1 MGDEVVEARLP
12 EAVVFHPHSLQV
24 QVHRD
29 ELEARAEAEYDRVLS
44 DKSAH
49 RP

>member
-12 EAVVFHPHSLQV
+12 EAVVFHPHPLQV

-29 ELEARAEAEYDRVLS
+29 ELEARVVLLG
-44 DKSAH
+44 AF
-49 RP
+49 PQTNA